1 MPHNLLRDR
10 MAFVCEPP
18 WHGLGKCVPSSVP
31 ASEMIIAAGLDWRV
45 WMQPAPGARYDETTG
60 GYERYLTM
68 RNAIDG
74 EADDVMLGVVGPGY
88 VPLQNVDA
96 FRFFEPFVGKGKW
109 ARFET
114 AGALGH
120 GERVWVQAKLRG
132 TMCVGRDDEINRF
145 LLLSNAHDGSGAVTV
160 RFTGVRV
167 VCQNTLN
174 LALVDGTKTVAIWH
188 TRRLHARL
196 HREQVT
202 KLNELKQMSESVF
215 AEARDLFEKMAEY
228 RMDGLKRRGYL
239 ERLHPRTPHQIQ
251 NRMEPLRWL
260 RVWKVLEDDNVTPPR
275 TRDTLWGLYNAV
287 VREEDFRAT
296 REKNADARLNRVWF
310 GRGSDL
316 KLKALVEARALVA
329 RPRLN

>member
-1 MPHNLLRDR
+1 MPHNLMRGR
-10 MAFVCEPP
+10 MAFVTWPP
-18 WHGLGKCVPSSVP
+18 WHRLGKRVPPDVP
-31 ASEMIIAAGLDWRV
+31 AREMIAAAGLDWRV
-45 WMQPAPGARYDETTG
+45 RKRPAPGYAENHRTPPA
-60 GYERYLTM
+60 RYLTM
-68 RNAIDG
+68 RDPIEG
-74 EADDVMLGVVGPGY
+74 ETEEVMLGVVGPRY
-88 VPLQNVDA
+88 EPLQNVEA

-114 AGALGH
+114 AGALGN

-132 TMCVGRDDEINRF
+132 TMCVGEDDEINRF

-174 LALVDGTKTVAIWH
+174 LALVDGTKAVAIWH

-196 HREQVT
+196 HREQAT
-202 KLNELKQMSESVF
+202 KLNELKELSENVF
-215 AEARDLFEKMAEY
+215 TEARDLFERMAAHQ
-228 RMDGLKRRGYL
+228 MDGLQRRSYL
-239 ERLHPRTPHQIQ
+239 ERLHPRTPHQKQ
-251 NRMEPLRWL
+251 HRKEPLRWH
-260 RVWKVLEDDNVTPPR
+260 RVWDVLEDDDVTPPW
-275 TRDTLWGLYNAV
+275 TRDSLWGLYNAV

-316 KLKALVEARALVA
+316 KLKALIEARKLVPS
-329 RPRLN
+329 RN